1 MIEALRITVLLLW
14 PMTAWATSV
23 TLGASLSEVP
33 FLAWVMV
40 LILSLI
46 SGLAAL
52 LTRWRE
58 ADPVRPVLFAVSHM
72 LGSLL
77 AGFLVF
83 LIAEHLDRPDFEE
96 AVFIAVAAFA
106 GARLI
111 DAAAMRMISGVE
123 KA

>member
-1 MIEALRITVLLLW
+1 MLDALKFSILLLW

-23 TLGASLSEVP
+23 TLGTSLAGVP
-33 FLAWVMV
+33 MLAWVMV
-40 LILSLI
+40 LILSLV

-58 ADPVRPVLFAVSHM
+58 AEPTKPVLFAASHM

-77 AGFLVF
+77 SGVLTFLV
-83 LIAEHLDRPDFEE
+83 AEYAEVPDFGE
-96 AVFIAVAAFA
+96 AALIAVAAFA

-111 DAAAMRMISGVE
+111 DAAAVRLIDGVS
-123 KA
+123 KK

>member
-1 MIEALRITVLLLW
+1 MFEALRFTIFLLW

-23 TLGASLSEVP
+23 TLGTTLGEVP
-33 FLAWVMV
+33 VLAWSMV
-40 LILSLI
+40 FILSLI

-58 ADPVRPVLFAVSHM
+58 ADPTKPILFAVSHM

-77 AGFLVF
+77 AGFLMF
-83 LIAEHLDRPDFEE
+83 LVAEILNRPDFEE
-96 AVFIAVAAFA
+96 AALIAVAAFA

-111 DAAAMRMISGVE
+111 DAAAVRLITQVE
-123 KA
+123 KV